1 MHLVSRLRSSVA
13 ILARGKVGCASTLYR
28 TTSVAVHFG
37 HMSAPL
43 QRRDYPT
50 GQPDVPQL
58 PGSLKSPIKAACD
71 FDDESSDNPKRVSE
85 AACSAQGPSRTC
97 APGTPRASQ
106 TVCTTPPST
115 PRVRSRV
122 PTTPPPLQIRER
134 AEPLLLALERNCL
147 KQVRLAIEADPEAA
161 KEPFW
166 DCRFEWPLCAAV
178 RLGCSAEVVRLLM
191 ENGAKVDVT
200 SVGGQSPLQLLGSGT
215 GNHSFSARLIDLRG
229 VPNTPLGTAEWT
241 AGMRQSTAQ
250 FELGVATALLNA
262 GADPAA
268 DHRA

>member
-1 MHLVSRLRSSVA
+1 MYSISKLRSFVA
-13 ILARGKVGCASTLYR
+13 ILAQGKVACASILYR
-28 TTSVAVHFG
+28 TTFVAMHFG
-37 HMSAPL
+37 HMSASL

-50 GQPDVPQL
+50 DQPDVPQL
-58 PGSLKSPIKAACD
+58 PGSLVGPIKASCD
-71 FDDESSDNPKRVSE
+71 SDDESTDNPKRVSE
-85 AACSAQGPSRTC
+85 AACLAQGPSRTC

-122 PTTPPPLQIRER
+122 PTTPPPPPIGER

-166 DCRFEWPLCAAV
+166 DRRFEWPLCAAV
-178 RLGCSAEVVRLLM
+178 RLGCSAEVVRLLL
-191 ENGAKVDVT
+191 ENGARVDVT

-215 GNHSFSARLIDLRG
+215 GNHSFSAHPIDLRG
-229 VPNTPLGTAEWT
+229 SAEHS
-241 AGMRQSTAQ
+241 AG
-250 FELGVATALLNA
+250 
-262 GADPAA
+262 
-268 DHRA
+268 HR